1 MLRASQ
7 VRTHKKC
14 IHTHQIA
21 TNQHIAKLIAN
32 QLKLLQAGAKAGVT
46 LPGLLWLVR
55 HFMGH
60 TGRKV
65 RVVFNTNQ
73 SGLDV

>member
-7 VRTHKKC
+7 VSTHKKC
-14 IHTHQIA
+14 IHTHKIA
-21 TNQHIAKLIAN
+21 TNKRIAKLSAN
-32 QLKLLQAGAKAGVT
+32 QLKLLQAGAKAGVA

-55 HFMGH
+55 NLMGH

-65 RVVFNTNQ
+65 GVVFNTNQ